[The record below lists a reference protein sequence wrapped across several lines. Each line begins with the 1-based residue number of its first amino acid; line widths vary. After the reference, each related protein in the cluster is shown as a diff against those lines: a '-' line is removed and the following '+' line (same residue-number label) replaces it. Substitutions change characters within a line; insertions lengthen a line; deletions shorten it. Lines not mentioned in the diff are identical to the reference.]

1 MPASIVWASMRQN
14 RNTETASSGV
24 TVFSTA
30 IFTIPAPR
38 RTNEATVQATAAA
51 SARLLFPCPIS
62 GYTHRQQMASRTS
75 GARVSAVCASASET
89 ILR

>member
-30 IFTIPAPR
+30 IFTIPAPQKDERGDGAGHGR
-38 RTNEATVQATAAA
+38 RIRAA
-51 SARLLFPCPIS
+51 SFPVS
-62 GYTHRQQMASRTS
+62 DQ
-75 GARVSAVCASASET
+75 RVYA
-89 ILR
+89 